1 AKRHPLHAGVARR
14 AGAAQ
19 EDNSGQDRR
28 DLEEVVA
35 EADRVLEDNGTVKE
49 TKAVLRKAQKIY
61 PGKWTLSGKKDEL
74 QQKLREFVE
83 EAKATKKGLEEDSHR
98 AQVTSWHPGR
108 GGVASRASPQPD
120 SGAEARGSHAPG
132 LVVGECWQDWLAKSR
147 EEVEGF
153 KKAQVS
159 SWAEAVLIDGG
170 LEADDELIQQT
181 VTALQQQGVTGK
193 SLLELTL
200 DEQIAAGIPLGPAKL
215 LTKKIQLLQE
225 PQVELPRFNAADLS
239 DLEDRFLNRRINNK
253 NERPFEEREAVVES
267 VVEQMEEIQR
277 KQTNKPTV
285 LALSSPRGTGKTSLI
300 RHLAKVSNFSES
312 RRCGRLLVFDAQEIA
327 ELSSQE
333 DAGWIASAIVVW
345 HLSQLLHGY
354 SIEVSG
360 LVVSF
365 QRMEFIAALKA
376 VKRAS
381 TPNEGRSSFEVWLR
395 EFCQERKDVFE
406 QWLLV
411 TAAAFNA
418 TPACPCLLFLDQAE
432 LLVNR
437 KVDEL
442 SQHRGQKSVFT
453 QILSRFPQGL
463 GMFSAGTVN
472 ILQDRPS
479 DEYTMLKVQKA
490 PALEPLSLQAARRAM
505 KGWRGTQYQ
514 EEEFNNIYLFSAG
527 VPRLLEA
534 AFQTRGELASTAQ
547 VALNAMSNEFESSYA
562 DAAPYFAEPKVALSL
577 VLCSAVRWPAE
588 GNQFVPGTSLRW
600 SDIFRAGAAF
610 PKNKSVLVPWLWW
623 CKDTNVK
630 DALQND
636 LKQRNISLEGL
647 LPDLLNYL
655 IGQKRGA
662 TERGRPWEEL
672 VANSLAARF
681 HLHCIA
687 RNLSANVTW
696 IPFLEIYPT
705 EDLHLRAVLEPF
717 EVCWSDGVEYP
728 TDNEAS
734 VESKVGKAIKSNR
747 NIKNAHHDLLIPVKR
762 KATPM
767 LEFIAVQCCYG
778 LLKNASQLS
787 KSCQDK
793 TRKPRKG
800 RKGAQGRKP
809 QKEEHR
815 DNLADMANALLQIC
829 STCEDGRQNFQD
841 GSSWAKRQQEK
852 RYSLMSCRCI
862 IPEMDVLQLL

>member
-1 AKRHPLHAGVARR
+1 
-14 AGAAQ
+14 
-19 EDNSGQDRR
+19 QDRR

-83 EAKATKKGLEEDSHR
+83 EAKATKKGLEEDSHK

-108 GGVASRASPQPD
+108 GGVASRASPQQD
-120 SGAEARGSHAPG
+120 SGAE
-132 LVVGECWQDWLAKSR
+132 DWLAKSC

-153 KKAQVS
+153 KKAQVP

-170 LEADDELIQQT
+170 LEADDEFIQRT
-181 VTALQQQGVTGK
+181 VTALRQQGVTGK

-200 DEQIAAGIPLGPAKL
+200 EKLMAAPYNIPGGPAEL
-215 LTKKIQLLQE
+215 LTKKIQLLKE

-285 LALSSPRGTGKTSLI
+285 LALYSPRGTGKTSLI

-312 RRCGRLLVFDAQEIA
+312 RRCGRLLVFDALTIPPT
-327 ELSSQE
+327 LLRK
-333 DAGWIASAIVVW
+333 DPDLLVSAIILW
-345 HLSQLLHGY
+345 HLCQIFDGY
-354 SIEVSG
+354 SVEVSQG
-360 LVVSF
+360 PPIGFQTTRFSDLVNILES
-365 QRMEFIAALKA
+365 
-376 VKRAS
+376 S
-381 TPNEGRSSFEVWLR
+381 RSSPAVNSFEAWVRLR
-395 EFCQERKDVFE
+395 CRIKEAAFE

-432 LLVNR
+432 LIVNR

-453 QILSRFPQGL
+453 QILSGFPQGL

-514 EEEFNNIYLFSAG
+514 EEEFNKIFLFSAG

-610 PKNKSVLVPWLWW
+610 PKNKSVLVPRLWW

-778 LLKNASQLS
+778 LLKTASQLS

-800 RKGAQGRKP
+800 RKGAQGRTP

-815 DNLADMANALLQIC
+815 DDLADMANALLQIC
-829 STCEDGRQNFQD
+829 STCEDGRQKFQD

>member
-1 AKRHPLHAGVARR
+1 DSMLAKRHPLHAGVARR

-19 EDNSGQDRR
+19 EDNSGQDRL

-35 EADRVLEDNGTVKE
+35 EAKRVVDNGTLKDMQV
-49 TKAVLRKAQKIY
+49 VMRKVQLTD
-61 PGKWTLSGKKDEL
+61 PGKWNDLATKPELKQQLKKFVAEAALKALEEDLLLARQQQASAQRQVETAQRQVESAQRQVESAQRQVESAQEQEAMAVRRLARAATVLETAEDSGNATKVQEAKEEVQEAKKEV
-74 QQKLREFVE
+74 QEAKKEVQEAKKEVQE
-83 EAKATKKGLEEDSHR
+83 AKKEVQEAEVKEAKASGRTKESE
-98 AQVTSWHPGR
+98 
-108 GGVASRASPQPD
+108 
-120 SGAEARGSHAPG
+120 
-132 LVVGECWQDWLAKSR
+132 
-147 EEVEGF
+147 
-153 KKAQVS
+153 
-159 SWAEAVLIDGG
+159 
-170 LEADDELIQQT
+170 
-181 VTALQQQGVTGK
+181 
-193 SLLELTL
+193 
-200 DEQIAAGIPLGPAKL
+200 
-215 LTKKIQLLQE
+215 
-225 PQVELPRFNAADLS
+225 VELPRFNAADLS

-285 LALSSPRGTGKTSLI
+285 LALYSPRGTGKTSLI

-312 RRCGRLLVFDAQEIA
+312 RRCGRLLVFDALTIPPT
-327 ELSSQE
+327 LLRK
-333 DAGWIASAIVVW
+333 DPDLLVSAIILW
-345 HLSQLLHGY
+345 HLCQIFDGY
-354 SIEVSG
+354 SVEVSQG
-360 LVVSF
+360 PPIGFQTTRFSDLVNILES
-365 QRMEFIAALKA
+365 
-376 VKRAS
+376 S
-381 TPNEGRSSFEVWLR
+381 RSSPAVNSFEAWVRLR
-395 EFCQERKDVFE
+395 CRIKEAVFE

-453 QILSRFPQGL
+453 QILSGFPQGL

-514 EEEFNNIYLFSAG
+514 EEEFNKIFLFSAG

-610 PKNKSVLVPWLWW
+610 PKNKSVLVPRLWW

-778 LLKNASQLS
+778 LLKTASQLS

-800 RKGAQGRKP
+800 RKGAQGRTP

-815 DNLADMANALLQIC
+815 DDLADMANALLQIC
-829 STCEDGRQNFQD
+829 STCEDGRQKFQD

>member
-1 AKRHPLHAGVARR
+1 
-14 AGAAQ
+14 
-19 EDNSGQDRR
+19 
-28 DLEEVVA
+28 
-35 EADRVLEDNGTVKE
+35 
-49 TKAVLRKAQKIY
+49 
-61 PGKWTLSGKKDEL
+61 
-74 QQKLREFVE
+74 
-83 EAKATKKGLEEDSHR
+83 
-98 AQVTSWHPGR
+98 
-108 GGVASRASPQPD
+108 
-120 SGAEARGSHAPG
+120 
-132 LVVGECWQDWLAKSR
+132 DWLAKSC
-147 EEVEGF
+147 EEVASFGEEE
-153 KKAQVS
+153 VLT
-159 SWAEAVLIDGG
+159 WAKAVLAAGG
-170 LEADDELIQQT
+170 LKGPAENTKKGIGRVLKILSENE
-181 VTALQQQGVTGK
+181 VTGK
-193 SLLELTL
+193 SLLKLTL
-200 DEQIAAGIPLGPAKL
+200 EKLMADGVPRGPAEL
-215 LTKKIQLLQE
+215 LAEKIQLLNE

-285 LALSSPRGTGKTSLI
+285 LALYSPRGTGKTSLI

-312 RRCGRLLVFDAQEIA
+312 RRCGRLLVFDAQEIP

-376 VKRAS
+376 VKRVS
-381 TPNEGRSSFEVWLR
+381 TPNEGRSSFEVWLGS
-395 EFCQERKDVFE
+395 FCQERKDVFE

-527 VPRLLEA
+527 VPRLLEV

-610 PKNKSVLVPWLWW
+610 PKNKSVLVPRLWW

-655 IGQKRGA
+655 KRGA

-815 DNLADMANALLQIC
+815 DDLADMANALLQIC
-829 STCEDGRQNFQD
+829 STCEDGRQKFQD